1 MRTNP
6 ERFIESIAGD
16 SWARYLAD
24 MSQQGTWAE
33 AVADAFHLTI
43 NIVETN
49 ERFAPHTVISPGAI
63 PRHEP
68 TVINI
73 GHVDELH
80 YVSTIPYNEEMVETN
95 LSCGN
100 QYAQVIGS
108 ETVANTLS
116 QEDRIRAQKR
126 EWIRKKRAN
135 KEFRDKENKAKP
147 NKRSA
152 NIEKIRESLKD
163 RHLRNEKNQIPLM

>member
-1 MRTNP
+1 
-6 ERFIESIAGD
+6 
-16 SWARYLAD
+16 

-33 AVADAFHLTI
+33 ALVIQAVADAFDLTI
-43 NIVETN
+43 NIVESN
-49 ERFAPHTVISPGAI
+49 ERFAPHTVISPAAI
-63 PRHEP
+63 SGHEP

-100 QYAQVIGS
+100 QYAQIIGS

-116 QEDRIRAQKR
+116 QEDRIRAQKT

-135 KEFRDKENKAKP
+135 KEFRD
-147 NKRSA
+147 
-152 NIEKIRESLKD
+152 
-163 RHLRNEKNQIPLM
+163 